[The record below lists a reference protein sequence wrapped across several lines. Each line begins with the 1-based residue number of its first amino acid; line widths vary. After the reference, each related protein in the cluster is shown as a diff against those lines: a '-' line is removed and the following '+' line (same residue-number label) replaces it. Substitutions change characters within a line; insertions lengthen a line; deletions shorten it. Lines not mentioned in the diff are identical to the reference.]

1 MHVKNNGYISGT
13 YLFLPAIR
21 KMREHLELEKFICRV
36 LKDDERT
43 RQFKVK
49 TETHK
54 DPIHALRYASP
65 AANDMTAENRKKVVN
80 GST

>member
-1 MHVKNNGYISGT
+1 MHTKRDGYISGA

-21 KMREHLELEKFICRV
+21 KLRAHIEFEKFICRI

-43 RQFKVK
+43 KQFKVK

-54 DPIHALRYASP
+54 DSIHALRYNNP
-65 AANDMTAENRKKVVN
+65 RANAMTAAERKKV
-80 GST
+80 SDAT